1 MTAILQQ
8 HLSELRQPSP
18 LLLNVDKVVQSVTN
32 ATKRLSQISTNTNSL
47 AKKRKAQNKIGPW
60 KLGRTLGRGSTGRV
74 RLAKNVH
81 TGKLAAVKIV
91 PKLNFKKLEN
101 PKYRNNDTSKL
112 PYGIEREIIIMKL
125 ISHPN
130 IMGLYDVWE
139 NKNDLYLILEY
150 IEGGELFDYLIKR
163 GRLLEFEA
171 ISYFK
176 QIIHGIG
183 YLHQFNICHRDLKP
197 ENLLLD
203 FNKRIKIAD
212 FGMAAL
218 EVDRKLLETSCGSPH
233 YASPEIVAGNNYHG
247 APLDIWSCGI
257 ILFALLTGHLPF
269 DDENIRKL
277 LLKVQ
282 NGKFIMPPDLS
293 WEAKDLIS
301 RMLQVNPN
309 DRISVDN
316 ILKHP
321 LLRKYPDP
329 TLSSGLQN
337 EMILHSN
344 IKPIQS
350 EDKVDKEI
358 VRNLCILFHNCP
370 EEHILKCLL
379 SLKKSAEKM
388 FYYLLMKYRNEHS
401 HTSGPSNYVD
411 DDTDLTGSESK
422 QTIPHSSSTTKVPI
436 SAQKERT
443 KKITRSTSTAS
454 HSSGKKRVLSNIT
467 NTSFT
472 VSNAH
477 NKRTILNKQVIS
489 QHNSTSSVNS
499 KSSKSRAL
507 QPTSNNAKALKL
519 EDGKAITRKLTP
531 GYINLS
537 QLAEGAENT
546 DNKENENA
554 REPSIANFQKMV
566 LGLFSSQETPTSVY
580 NVSVKTQ
587 KSLDTIAKLKQLQQS
602 NRNLSGSLLA
612 LRASSQTT
620 PKQPTLSKVEKME
633 RKLAEE
639 VHRRNDERERE
650 YQQLEV
656 RRKAAEEKHQ
666 RALEHQRQIE
676 QEQKRQSRILQEKSK
691 QALAQIAKLE
701 SSRAVS
707 TPEPRISSLDPRAG
721 SVMRARSLYAKPSQQ
736 VERGNEVVLKKFG
749 IEVAQ
754 AKSPILASSS
764 RQFMKSSTSRNLA
777 LSLSDGEAMT
787 GKNNQLQEAGSPVA
801 SSVSSDAGVDN
812 ESLPTL
818 RSQAREQEPEHT
830 YMSMLNV
837 IDEDSLKAYS
847 TKSQTCGDG
856 NLTRMSIH
864 SKPDLIPNPRFSRIT
879 FNGLLNKDIDSA
891 NLTIMENVSRS
902 QTVVKRSRNSLG
914 SLKSQ
919 DLGASNATTMLGL
932 GISVDKRASDIIE
945 ELALA
950 EELALGEELVLAN
963 LEPTQHQNSGLSTS
977 SGSTLA
983 DHKDSVSDGPI
994 LASASKGANQSGNTR
1009 KPSQRSVS
1017 AGSHDTLIKP
1027 ENVRSIKSMYKSY
1040 ETLYKSRKSVVISQ
1054 TEIEVTSDNEQES
1067 NFKAES
1073 SNIHIL
1079 DSSSLAEGS
1088 ISQLEGEHHSTLG
1101 SFDDEDDDDLTS
1113 NSFNR
1118 DDTLNIGSRRSS
1130 TVRGGL
1136 RRSRAS
1142 SQIFSS
1148 LKVNDFLE
1156 EEAPP
1161 KPEEKVETIPPSTQR
1176 QTTLKE
1182 VARAFSLK
1190 PKRAA
1195 PKAPETTAWPGE
1207 EKTGVHNRFSGVSM
1221 YSNAKKFVAPK
1232 SKGDKKSSSGQSW
1245 FKQLLSSF
1253 GRSFEKQKNSE
1264 VAAAKEP
1271 TPTRTFVMD
1280 TKLRSVELM
1289 RVIKNQLKLKEI
1301 EGSVT
1306 KVAVDEE
1313 FALISGTVPSR
1324 FARGRKL
1331 CFAIEITDLVNTSS
1345 LNILKVKGSRKGF
1358 KNFIEIVMVVIRQ
1371 EEEAIQLRRDRIA
1384 SKMNLASR
1392 T

>member
-32 ATKRLSQISTNTNSL
+32 ATKRLSQISTNTNNL
-47 AKKRKAQNKIGPW
+47 AKKRKSQNKIGPW

-163 GRLLEFEA
+163 GRLLELEA

-379 SLKKSAEKM
+379 SQKKSAEKM
-388 FYYLLMKYRNEHS
+388 FYYLLMKYRNKHS

-422 QTIPHSSSTTKVPI
+422 QTIPHSASSTKVPTP
-436 SAQKERT
+436 AQKERT
-443 KKITRSTSTAS
+443 KKMTRSTSTAS
-454 HSSGKKRVLSNIT
+454 RSSGKKRVLSNIT

-472 VSNAH
+472 VTNAH
-477 NKRTILNKQVIS
+477 NKKTILNKQVIS
-489 QHNSTSSVNS
+489 QHNSSSSVNS

-507 QPTSNNAKALKL
+507 QPTPNNAKALKL
-519 EDGKAITRKLTP
+519 EGGKAITRKLTP

-537 QLAEGAENT
+537 QLVEGSENS
-546 DNKENENA
+546 DNKENEIA

-587 KSLDTIAKLKQLQQS
+587 KSLDTIARLKQLQQS
-602 NRNLSGSLLA
+602 NRALSTTQLA
-612 LRASSQTT
+612 LRTSSINT
-620 PKQPTLSKVEKME
+620 PKEPALSKVERME

-656 RRKAAEEKHQ
+656 RKKAAEEKHQ
-666 RALEHQRQIE
+666 RALKHQRQIE

-707 TPEPRISSLDPRAG
+707 SPEPRISSLDPRAG
-721 SVMRARSLYAKPSQQ
+721 SVMRARSLYAKPSPQ

-749 IEVAQ
+749 IEVAH
-754 AKSPILASSS
+754 AKPTVLASSS

-777 LSLSDGEAMT
+777 ISLSDGEVMSVKGT
-787 GKNNQLQEAGSPVA
+787 HQEASSPVA

-812 ESLPTL
+812 ETLPTL

-830 YMSMLNV
+830 YTSMLNV

-847 TKSQTCGDG
+847 TRSQTYGDG
-856 NLTRMSIH
+856 NLTRMSVH

-891 NLTIMENVSRS
+891 NLTILENVSRS

-919 DLGASNATTMLGL
+919 DLMAANASMPGL

-945 ELALA
+945 ELAL
-950 EELALGEELVLAN
+950 GEELVLAN
-963 LEPTQHQNSGLSTS
+963 VEPTHRHDLGLSTS
-977 SGSTLA
+977 SDSTLA
-983 DHKDSVSDGPI
+983 EHKDSTLDGLT
-994 LASASKGANQSGNTR
+994 LAPTSSKDGNQSGNTR
-1009 KPSQRSVS
+1009 RSFQRKYS

-1027 ENVRSIKSMYKSY
+1027 ENDRSIKSMYKSY
-1040 ETLYKSRKSVVISQ
+1040 ETLYKSRKSVVTSH
-1054 TEIEVTSDNEQES
+1054 TEIEVTSDNDQES

-1118 DDTLNIGSRRSS
+1118 EDTLNIGSRRSS
-1130 TVRGGL
+1130 TARGGL

-1148 LKVNDFLE
+1148 LKVNGFLE
-1156 EEAPP
+1156 EATPA
-1161 KPEEKVETIPPSTQR
+1161 KPEEKVETILPSTQR

-1195 PKAPETTAWPGE
+1195 PKAPEPSVWPAE

-1221 YSNAKKFVAPK
+1221 YSNAKKFVIPK

-1245 FKQLLSSF
+1245 FKQLFSSF
-1253 GRSFEKQKNSE
+1253 GRSFDKPKTSE
-1264 VAAAKEP
+1264 VAANESAS
-1271 TPTRTFVMD
+1271 TRTFIMD

-1289 RVIKNQLKLKEI
+1289 RVIKNQLRLKEI

-1306 KVAVDEE
+1306 KVEVDEE

-1331 CFAIEITDLVNTSS
+1331 CFKIEITDLVNSSS

-1358 KNFIEIVMVVIRQ
+1358 KNFIEIVMAVIRQ
-1371 EEEAIQLRRDRIA
+1371 EEEAIQLRRERIA
-1384 SKMNLASR
+1384 SKTHLASR